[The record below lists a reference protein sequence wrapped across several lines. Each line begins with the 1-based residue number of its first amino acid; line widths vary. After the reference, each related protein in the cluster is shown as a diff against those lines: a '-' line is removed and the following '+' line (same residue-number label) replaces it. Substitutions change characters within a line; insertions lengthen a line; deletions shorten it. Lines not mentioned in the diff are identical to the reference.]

1 MSIMFLDFLCDVVDF
16 LFTRGPDRYSNPRE
30 PLKGTYEWKNVE
42 AVVVKIKPATRYKS
56 NGEKVNS
63 GYVHIYQVEGKD
75 RLFKDPFAFSE
86 PKFEIGQTVKGY
98 IQIFN
103 NDVAS
108 QTMGLFYLTL

>member
-1 MSIMFLDFLCDVVDF
+1 M
-16 LFTRGPDRYSNPRE
+16 
-30 PLKGTYEWKNVE
+30 
-42 AVVVKIKPATRYKS
+42 
-56 NGEKVNS
+56 
-63 GYVHIYQVEGKD
+63 GKD

-108 QTMGLFYLTL
+108 QTMGLFYLTV